1 MKAVMEQQQAMLD
14 EQIAK
19 NKELEDQL
27 QMMQI
32 DAVQAREDRMLD
44 WQKFQIAERD
54 KMALESAKLEK
65 DGAVDAAQLQ
75 LDSQKLMVEA
85 QKNQAKA
92 QNDTDKVVLD
102 AMKQAGSEQQAYAQG
117 EDAGYAQGASDGVDA
132 AFGR

>member
-1 MKAVMEQQQAMLD
+1 
-14 EQIAK
+14 
-19 NKELEDQL
+19 
-27 QMMQI
+27 MMQI

-75 LDSQKLMVEA
+75 IDSQKLMVEA

-102 AMKQAGSEQQAYAQG
+102 AMKQAGAEQQAYAQG